1 MTSCAARAACLVG
14 RRRLLATALGL
25 TSRACTRAIQAA
37 VLPDAMQLSVPRSDV
52 DLVVSDVRMHYEY
65 CRAATQHRATRTWLH
80 ATCNAILQRN
90 VHRANRR
97 RAADSSMPFLPIA
110 SGSTNASTFACSTHR
125 VGRIRCGAD
134 RKTAGPVP
142 ISVST
147 GEYT

>member
-110 SGSTNASTFACSTHR
+110 SGSTAPVRSPARLTGR
-125 VGRIRCGAD
+125 VVSD
-134 RKTAGPVP
+134 VGPIARP
-142 ISVST
+142 PAQSRFP
-147 GEYT
+147 